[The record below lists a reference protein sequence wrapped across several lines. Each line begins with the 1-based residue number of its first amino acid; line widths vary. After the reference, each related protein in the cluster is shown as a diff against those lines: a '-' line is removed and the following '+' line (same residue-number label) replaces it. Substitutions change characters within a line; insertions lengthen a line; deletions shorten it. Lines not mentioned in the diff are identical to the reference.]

1 MCLLIGFLPDLAQLF
16 ARNLDIPSYPWE
28 HIGRRQHDDDSDK
41 RQSGAILLPVFL
53 VKLLNE
59 VTAKLIYLQ
68 WLLAKS
74 SRGRRKQKVLSSRIT
89 IQLTELRELYKN
101 RRNPYF
107 TTSLALQIRELITCS
122 LNDIRIHVN
131 NYFHYPPR
139 GNPPWRLS
147 VTSLPRDNS
156 V

>member
-1 MCLLIGFLPDLAQLF
+1 MSDIKVKSVAFRRHG
-16 ARNLDIPSYPWE
+16 ARNCTPTLLTQHAMPCTILPRPRLIRSSYTCNDYWQN
-28 HIGRRQHDDDSDK
+28 HQ
-41 RQSGAILLPVFL
+41 
-53 VKLLNE
+53 E
-59 VTAKLIYLQ
+59 V
-68 WLLAKS
+68 
-74 SRGRRKQKVLSSRIT
+74 RRKQKVLSGWIT

-131 NYFHYPPR
+131 NYFHCPPR

-147 VTSLPRDNS
+147 VTSLPRDKDAYS
-156 V
+156 LSLSLPRPYPP